1 MRGRVNAAPL
11 LVDPLTLALLAGSVI
26 ALYLAGRSTVQP
38 VDMPNNVTI
47 DELTRSATASR
58 EGIDNTPTSS
68 ARANLDALAAAIVS
82 PLRRAIEAEGEELRI
97 TSGYRSPELNTKIGG
112 SSRSQHVTGQAVD
125 VTATGYDA
133 EELAKRID
141 GLGLPYDQL
150 IYYAP
155 SRGGHVHVSHRAS
168 GGRRMVLYA
177 PPSGGYERRS
187 I

>member
-1 MRGRVNAAPL
+1 MRGWVNAAPV
-11 LVDPLTLALLAGSVI
+11 LVDPLTI
-26 ALYLAGRSTVQP
+26 ALIAGGALAFLLVRRPELQPVEMPSTV
-38 VDMPNNVTI
+38 TL

-68 ARANLDALAAAIVS
+68 ARANLEALAAAIVA

-97 TSGYRSPELNTKIGG
+97 TSGYRSPELNAKIGG
-112 SSRSQHVTGQAVD
+112 SSRSQHVSGQAVD
-125 VTATGYDA
+125 ITATGYDA

-177 PPSGGYERRS
+177 PSSGGYERRS